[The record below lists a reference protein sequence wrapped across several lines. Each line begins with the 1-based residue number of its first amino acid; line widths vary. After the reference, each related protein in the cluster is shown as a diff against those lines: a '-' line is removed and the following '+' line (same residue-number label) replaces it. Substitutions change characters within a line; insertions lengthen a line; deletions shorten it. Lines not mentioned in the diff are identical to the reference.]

1 MSISKLYKYRLSE
14 AQSLEVC
21 ATRTIDTSA
30 RQHKKA
36 WVSYYR
42 ALRDDSVMIQCATR
56 LELRVR
62 YKRSPNRGIY
72 KCQIVRTI

>member
-1 MSISKLYKYRLSE
+1 MKSE
-14 AQSLEVC
+14 AFKSVQLVPKH
-21 ATRTIDTSA
+21 SA
-30 RQHKKA
+30 HISQPIRQRRKA

-42 ALRDDSVMIQCATR
+42 VLRDDIQCATR

-72 KCQIVRTI
+72 KCHIVRTKQLTSVIYS